1 MLRSARSVLKSK
13 KGVAALEYSILA
25 GMIVL
30 AIVTAL
36 TTTNIGASVN
46 TIFTRLGTSLN
57 TASTN

>member
-1 MLRSARSVLKSK
+1 MLRSTRSVLKNK

-36 TTTNIGASVN
+36 TTTNLSSSVG
-46 TIFTRLGTSLN
+46 TIFSKLGTQLS
-57 TASTN
+57 TAAGQ